1 LINVRYDAD
10 IINLLLYTKVTI
22 YITADVVEFQ

>member
-1 LINVRYDAD
+1 LDLIEIVEKN
-10 IINLLLYTKVTI
+10 LYTKVTI